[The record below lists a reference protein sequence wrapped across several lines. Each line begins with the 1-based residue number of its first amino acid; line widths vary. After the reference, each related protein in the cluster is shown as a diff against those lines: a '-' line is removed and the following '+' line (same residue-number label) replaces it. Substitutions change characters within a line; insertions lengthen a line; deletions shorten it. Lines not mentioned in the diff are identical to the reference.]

1 MMLKSQTRSIGV
13 GLFLIGIVT
22 LVGYMMYVVFLS
34 GEKLGSYTIQEFDG
48 SIVSF
53 GGFRMTSGSTQSTHT
68 VGPLSLSPDMNP
80 LRMILKINQQGGKSS
95 IGSSGLHYEFELLD
109 RLGNSVWKRSG
120 GYSDSEE
127 SSGSKTVNISL
138 GILDVEQAGE
148 YVLLCD
154 LKDKRTFKPVITKA
168 EVAVRRNVA
177 RANKQVYILGGAA
190 AFIGFVMMMTGA
202 EKKTVS

>member
-1 MMLKSQTRSIGV
+1 MMLKTQMRATGV
-13 GLFLIGIVT
+13 ALFLIGIIT

-34 GEKLGSYTIQEFDG
+34 GEKLGTYTIQEFDG

-68 VGPLSLSPDMNP
+68 VGPLVLSPDMNP
-80 LRMILKINQQGGKSS
+80 LRLNLKINQRGGGAS

-120 GYSDSEE
+120 GYSDSED
-127 SSGSKTVNISL
+127 SGSKTVNISL
-138 GILDVEQAGE
+138 GVLDVEQAGE

-168 EVAVRRNVA
+168 EVAVRKNVA

-190 AFIGFVMMMTGA
+190 AIVGFVMMMIGA
-202 EKKTVS
+202 EKKIAS